1 MSERGRGRG
10 GGRRSD
16 GRRDG
21 SWTWGLVS
29 KTVATGP
36 GGRGRGRGR
45 TNSSH
50 WGHDTRH
57 VMKDS
62 ALKPRRG
69 ASWGKGDGRES
80 RDGKGKGK
88 GKGHKGGREW
98 RPKTVVRV
106 DADAIGRHCEVKGA
120 HGSSIQ
126 AMVMTEQGIYTAS
139 QDKTMKR
146 WKPKLSGTGVFEL
159 EAELTVPLKE
169 SGHSL
174 LFSGGWLFCGL
185 WDGQVQAFAQDGSEA
200 ILKGHSKRVTTLAVH
215 QGVLMSG
222 SADKEVRLWQM
233 DPVAKTFNCTHT
245 IEESLPGP
253 ISKIHVLG
261 GHLFVGGLYGLA
273 MLDLATLK
281 VSKLLPPTKAVADL
295 LEFQGHIIAAYS
307 EGIIKI
313 FDAEGTLKSETRQ
326 LEAGPILRLAG
337 LESGP
342 RVLCGHQRG
351 QVSTITLPSFEFKTA
366 FQALPGQKADS
377 LLCAG
382 HDGIFLIGSQDGS
395 LQLWQRV
402 EGGLPPG

>member
-10 GGRRSD
+10 AGRRSD

-29 KTVATGP
+29 KTVATG
-36 GGRGRGRGR
+36 RGRGRGR

-57 VMKDS
+57 VLKSDS

-126 AMVMTEQGIYTAS
+126 AMVMTEQGIYTTS

-146 WKPKLSGTGVFEL
+146 WKPKLSSTGVFEL

-253 ISKIHVLG
+253 ISKIHVLE

-313 FDAEGTLKSETRQ
+313 FDAEGTLKSEMRQ

-366 FQALPGQKADS
+366 FQALPGQKNRQLA
-377 LLCAG
+377 LCWA
-382 HDGIFLIGSQDGS
+382 
-395 LQLWQRV
+395 
-402 EGGLPPG
+402 